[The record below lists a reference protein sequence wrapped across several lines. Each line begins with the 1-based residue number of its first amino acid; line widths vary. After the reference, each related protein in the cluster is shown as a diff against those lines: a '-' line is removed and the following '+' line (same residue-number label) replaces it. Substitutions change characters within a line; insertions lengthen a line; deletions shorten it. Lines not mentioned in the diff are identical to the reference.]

1 MYYDES
7 ESYSSSRV
15 ASLTLLQQQSV
26 HSDYRETTLRA
37 RVEQQEQEH
46 TAHEEE
52 MFSRW
57 NEDQNVFCTT
67 AASLS
72 LSLCTL
78 FFLFFSLG
86 FWQHT
91 VSFSQR

>member
-78 FFLFFSLG
+78 FFLFFL
-86 FWQHT
+86 
-91 VSFSQR
+91 